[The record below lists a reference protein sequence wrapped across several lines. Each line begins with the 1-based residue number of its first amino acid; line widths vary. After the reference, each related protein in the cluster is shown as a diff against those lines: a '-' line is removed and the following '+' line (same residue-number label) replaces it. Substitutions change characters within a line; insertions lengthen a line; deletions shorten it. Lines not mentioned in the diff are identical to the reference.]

1 LKKGKTMIRR
11 VTPLTAPWYMRP
23 VAAFQNGTYDHDD
36 AQWLACQIPNHWQ
49 HHPLLTHYVG
59 RMVYRT
65 SFPAPATAPHR
76 RHWLKFNG
84 LFYMGHVWVNGQHV
98 GQPRGYFM
106 PHEYDITA
114 LMADTNQLV
123 VELSCPEEHDKIGK
137 RLITGVFSHWDS
149 ADTTLNPGGIW
160 LPVEQIDTGPVHIQ
174 QVMLATETLAG
185 QHAEIRYRM
194 TYDAASAC
202 SGTVVWQFA
211 PHNFAGK
218 VHEVH
223 TLVHLATG
231 QHQASGVLT
240 LPDPQLW
247 WSHDM
252 GHPSL
257 YTVTAT
263 LLIGETASDTWQGT
277 FGVRTFT
284 MKNWIPYLNGKRF
297 FMKGNNYPPTDMRIA
312 TVTQAQCEADI
323 TLAQACHMNVLRVH
337 AHVAHPAFYAAA
349 DAMGMLVWQD
359 FPLQWIYRRDVLPE
373 AQRQVRQMVELLYNH
388 PSIVLWCM
396 HNEAVHVADT
406 RDERLLTR
414 LRTYLSVFVYNW
426 NRDVLD
432 STLQREVAA
441 IDATRPSVRSS
452 GEYAIPLWHT
462 GTDTHFYYGWYKIY
476 GALATWEKLI
486 ETFPNNA
493 RFVTE
498 FGAQSFPNYESA
510 IKFMDADIRKLDV
523 ATLMRKHC
531 FQPHML
537 EYWMDWQSAPDLPHL
552 IDMTQDYH
560 SMINR
565 HYIDR
570 LRLRKYAPTGG
581 ILPFMFTDA
590 NPAISWAIVDYW
602 RVPKR
607 VYYAMQM
614 AFRPQYVFCVMAS
627 TRVAQGVPINLP
639 VTVVNDAQHAVAV
652 TIDMQLRAPDGS
664 RMAQNHVQRTLP
676 PDCMAMQVDEL
687 RVTPT
692 QRGTYVLE
700 LRLTTAHDQMQQQ
713 YNIEVYG
720 DDSITGRS

>member
-1 LKKGKTMIRR
+1 MIRR

>member
-1 LKKGKTMIRR
+1 MIRR

-76 RHWLKFNG
+76 RHWIKFNG

-652 TIDMQLRAPDGS
+652 TIDIQLRAPDGS

-692 QRGTYVLE
+692 QCGTYVLE

>member
-1 LKKGKTMIRR
+1 MIRR

-23 VAAFQNGTYDHDD
+23 VAAFQNGTYDLDD
-36 AQWLACQIPNHWQ
+36 TQWLACQIPNHWQ

-76 RHWLKFNG
+76 RHWIKFNG

-652 TIDMQLRAPDGS
+652 TIDIQLRAPDGS